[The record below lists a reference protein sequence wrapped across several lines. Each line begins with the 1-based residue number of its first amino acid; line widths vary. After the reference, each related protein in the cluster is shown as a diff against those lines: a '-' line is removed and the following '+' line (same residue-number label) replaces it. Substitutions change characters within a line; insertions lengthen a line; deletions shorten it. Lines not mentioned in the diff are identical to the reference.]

1 MVGLFLIV
9 FVITGCTFKP
19 TSINKDSTGDIQ
31 ELTWIENTWTNM
43 EMEEFTWEFDSWVVP
58 TLSWSNTISID
69 TWVVGDVDT
78 LIEER
83 NTQPKDDTKLT
94 EEDITLMEEIITKIQ
109 DIWK

>member
-1 MVGLFLIV
+1 
-9 FVITGCTFKP
+9 
-19 TSINKDSTGDIQ
+19 
-31 ELTWIENTWTNM
+31 M
-43 EMEEFTWEFDSWVVP
+43 EMEEFTWELDS
-58 TLSWSNTISID
+58 
-69 TWVVGDVDT
+69 WVVGDVDT

>member
-1 MVGLFLIV
+1 MKKVYMVGLFLIV

-43 EMEEFTWEFDSWVVP
+43 EMEEFTWEFDSWVV
-58 TLSWSNTISID
+58 
-69 TWVVGDVDT
+69 GDVDT

>member
-1 MVGLFLIV
+1 MKKVYMVGLFLIV

-43 EMEEFTWEFDSWVVP
+43 EMEEFTWELDS
-58 TLSWSNTISID
+58 
-69 TWVVGDVDT
+69 WVVGDVDT